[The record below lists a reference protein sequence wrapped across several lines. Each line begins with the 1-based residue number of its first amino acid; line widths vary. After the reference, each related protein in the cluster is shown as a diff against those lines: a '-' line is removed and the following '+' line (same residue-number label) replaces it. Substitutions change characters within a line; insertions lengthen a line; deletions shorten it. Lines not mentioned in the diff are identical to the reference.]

1 MSEATSLANQQ
12 FDYIIIGAGSAG
24 CVLANRLSADPQ
36 NRVCLLEAG
45 PEDSLPWI
53 HLPIGYG
60 KTMWDARV
68 NWKLNT
74 APEPG
79 MNNREIYWPRGK
91 CLGGSSSIN
100 GLIFIRGQKEDYDQW
115 RDLGNV
121 GWGWDDVLPYFKKA
135 EGNDRL
141 GEPLHSRD
149 GPLKASSIPKKH
161 PLVEAFKLA
170 ANALGVPTTDDF
182 NNLTQEGVGYYQL
195 STHKGLRC
203 STAVAYLRPA
213 RKRQNL
219 TVLTNSQATR
229 ILFTDRKASGV
240 ELFHQGKKITLQA
253 NKEVLLCAGA
263 IQSPQLLQLSG
274 IGPAKL
280 LQELNIPLIQDLPG
294 VGENLQDHL
303 QYRLI
308 YELNQPISTND
319 QLRSI
324 VGKVKMGLDWLLF
337 RGGPLSIGINQ
348 GGLFTKVMPTS
359 TRPDIQFHLGTL
371 SADMAGGT
379 VHPFSGFTMSVC
391 QLRPESRGSVRI
403 QSPDPLVPPRI
414 VANYLD
420 TQYDRDISI
429 AAIKFAR
436 SITQTQ
442 PLSNLIAREVK
453 PNNPQSNEDILAF
466 CRETGAT
473 IFHPSGTCK
482 MGPDDDSMAVVDTDL
497 RVRGVSGLRVIDCSV
512 MPRLVSGNTNW
523 PVVMIAEKA
532 ADIINYQS
540 LI

>member
-1 MSEATSLANQQ
+1 MSEATSLANQP

-213 RKRQNL
+213 RKRSNL

-229 ILFTDRKASGV
+229 ILFTGRKASGV

-303 QYRLI
+303 PYRLI

-324 VGKVKMGLDWLLF
+324 FGKVKMGLDWLLF

>member
-213 RKRQNL
+213 RKRSNL

-229 ILFTDRKASGV
+229 ILFTGRKASGV

>member
-1 MSEATSLANQQ
+1 MSEATSLANQP

-24 CVLANRLSADPQ
+24 CVLANRLSANPQ

-141 GEPLHSRD
+141 GEPLHSQQ

-170 ANALGVPTTDDF
+170 ANTLGVPTTDDF

-280 LQELNIPLIQDLPG
+280 LQDFNIPLIQDLPG

-308 YELNQPISTND
+308 YELNQPISTNA

-324 VGKVKMGLDWLLF
+324 FGKVKMGLDWLLF

-371 SADMAGGT
+371 SADMAGGQ

-403 QSPDPLVPPRI
+403 QSADPLVPPRI

-436 SITQTQ
+436 SLTQTQ

-453 PNNPQSNEDILAF
+453 PNNPQSNEAILAF

-482 MGPDDDSMAVVDTDL
+482 MGTADDSMAVVDADL
-497 RVRGVSGLRVIDCSV
+497 RVRGVTGLRVIDCSV